1 MIKQSKGKRQKHNL
15 KLVSDG
21 LFAFVR
27 GACPRMHKYVVNK
40 FDKDGPF
47 GQDQSISLQFGG
59 GNKTVRQRAPF
70 NVRQGALLVDKQAI
84 EKRKIRR
91 CARNGSPCGGPH
103 C

>member
-1 MIKQSKGKRQKHNL
+1 
-15 KLVSDG
+15 
-21 LFAFVR
+21 
-27 GACPRMHKYVVNK
+27 MHKYVVNK